1 LEAQIILE
9 QMENELISFF
19 ASDIAT
25 CFASLNKNVLLN
37 PVTVIL
43 VSKHPQ
49 NPMFALNFG
58 FFFRR

>member
-1 LEAQIILE
+1 
-9 QMENELISFF
+9 MENELISLF